1 VKNANTKESA
11 MSSEQALP
19 QDAGLAD
26 PSGPL
31 LLEPVPVSEAALVEP
46 TLPIEQPRA
55 VPPPKARPVQPQE
68 RVAAVDVL
76 RGVALMGILAM
87 NIVMFAWPDPRYDNP
102 RAGNNNSTLDLV
114 VWGFNH
120 VVFDEK
126 MMTLFS
132 MLFGA
137 GLVLMSERTAARGA
151 SLAGVYYRRVSWLLV
166 IGLIHAYFIWHGD
179 ILVLYAECG
188 FLLYLFRRWSP
199 RRLIALGALC
209 LLLPVLLGT
218 GVSLV
223 LQMSHEGYWG
233 VRRPAVDVLSTVGN
247 FLNGKIT
254 PDPAR
259 SAKSFEEMIEVYRGH
274 YHGNYYGIVRHRAGH
289 LILEQ
294 TLGFALV
301 TLWMVGGRML
311 VGMGLMKLDVFS
323 AKRSPRF
330 YKRMMIFG
338 YGLGLPVVAYDTW
351 LRITNNFEGAG
362 MILPSFLYGY
372 LSALA
377 IAMGHVGAV
386 MLIYQSGAVPWLT
399 RRLAAAGRMALSN
412 YLMQSLICTTL
423 FYGYGCWLYAT
434 FNRLTLAG
442 IVVAIWV
449 LQLSTS
455 IIWLRFF
462 RYGPAEWVWRSL
474 TYWKPQP
481 MVVRASVAESTP
493 AAQPETVTAELP
505 VAAGA
510 AAIVD

>member
-1 VKNANTKESA
+1 

-31 LLEPVPVSEAALVEP
+31 LLEPAPVPEGAFADLALPADQPEP
-46 TLPIEQPRA
+46 

-87 NIVMFAWPDPRYDNP
+87 NIVMFAWPDARYDNP
-102 RAGNNNSTLDLV
+102 RAGKNDSTLDLA
-114 VWGFNH
+114 VWAFNH
-120 VVFDEK
+120 FVFDEK

-137 GLVLMSERTAARGA
+137 GLVLMAERTAARGA

-166 IGLIHAYFIWHGD
+166 IGMVHAYLIWHGD

-188 FLLYLFRRWSP
+188 FFLYLFRKWTP
-199 RRLIALGALC
+199 RRLIALGVLC

-218 GVSLV
+218 SVSLV
-223 LQMSHEGYWG
+223 VQMSHEGYWG
-233 VRRPAVDVLSTVGN
+233 VRRPTVDVLSAIGG
-247 FLNGKIT
+247 FLNRKIT

-259 SAKSFEEMIEVYRGH
+259 SAKHFEEAIEVYRGH
-274 YHGNYYGIVRHRAGH
+274 YHGNYFGIVRHRAGN

-294 TLGFALV
+294 TLGFVLV

-323 AKRSPRF
+323 ARRSPQF

-351 LRITNNFEGAG
+351 LRITNNFQGAG
-362 MILPSFLYGY
+362 MILPTFLYGY

-377 IAMGHVGAV
+377 IAMGHVGSV

-442 IVVAIWV
+442 IVTSIWV

-474 TYWKPQP
+474 TYWKLQP
-481 MVVRASVAESTP
+481 MVIRTTVAEETP
-493 AAQPETVTAELP
+493 AIRPEAVTAELP
-505 VAAGA
+505 VAANEV
-510 AAIVD
+510 AIVN